1 MTMTRW
7 KAAAIHFAISAC
19 IGAIVGI
26 LFFGVWYP
34 PPYFHAAGADEL
46 ILLLVGVDLALGPLL
61 TLIVFR
67 SGKRGLK
74 FDLAFI
80 GLVQSIALIY
90 GMSVVL
96 ASRPVFLVGAVD
108 RIVLVAANEITDADL
123 AQGSEALFRLRS
135 WTGPVLVAS
144 TLPTDV
150 KERNDLVF
158 SSFYGRDLPNIPKYY
173 RHYEEA
179 GQALLAAAKPLQV
192 LRNEKPQY
200 FREIERWLSKSG
212 RSETSVVWVPLRV
225 RKADLV
231 MLLDAKTAQ
240 PLQALAID
248 PW

>member
-1 MTMTRW
+1 MTRW
-7 KAAAIHFAISAC
+7 KAAAIHLAISAC
-19 IGAIVGI
+19 IGAGAGLL
-26 LFFGVWYP
+26 LFNVWYP

-80 GLVQSIALIY
+80 GFVQTVALVY

-108 RIVLVAANEITDADL
+108 RFVLVAANEITDADL
-123 AQGSEALFRLRS
+123 AQGSETLFRSRS

-144 TLPTDV
+144 TPPTDV
-150 KERNDLVF
+150 KQHNDLVF
-158 SSFYGRDLPNIPKYY
+158 SAFYGRDLPNIPKYY
-173 RHYEEA
+173 HRYEEA
-179 GQALLAAAKPLQV
+179 GEKLLATAKPLQA
-192 LRNEKPQY
+192 LRDNKPQY
-200 FREIERWLSKSG
+200 FGLIENWLAQSG
-212 RSETSVVWVPLRV
+212 RAQSSIVWVPVRA